1 MMAFSVVRL
10 ERDGDIAVLVFD
22 RPKALNAL
30 SPTLIGEALD
40 AVRAVS
46 TSDARVLVIRG
57 EGGSFSAGVD
67 LKVASS
73 PAYTRAVAMR
83 HTEDARALCELLDTM
98 PQATIAQVTG
108 NCFTGGLEI
117 AIACDFI
124 VTAEDAVF
132 CDSHGKLGLRPGWGL
147 SQRLPRRIG
156 VMRAKEMSLTGRR
169 VTGLEAAAIGLALDA
184 VPIDALAA
192 RVRDLATAIAANNA
206 GSVAAY
212 KALYRGAQGLGLAEG
227 LDFEAAY
234 RPPRRPDAAPRQP
247 LSSHLKGS

>member
-1 MMAFSVVRL
+1 MAFTEVRL
-10 ERDGDIAVLVFD
+10 ERSDDIATLVLD

-30 SPTLIGEALD
+30 SPTLIAEALE
-40 AVRAVS
+40 AVRGVAA
-46 TSDARVLVIRG
+46 SDARVLVVRG
-57 EGGSFSAGVD
+57 EGASFSAGVD

-73 PAYTRAVAMR
+73 PDYTRAVARR

-98 PQATIAQVTG
+98 PQATIAQVAG
-108 NCFTGGLEI
+108 HCFTGGLEV

-124 VTAEDAVF
+124 LAAEDAVF

-169 VTGLEAAAIGLALDA
+169 ISGREAAAIGLVLDA
-184 VPIDALAA
+184 VPLAALEA
-192 RVRDLATAIAANNA
+192 RVRDLAAAIAANDA

-212 KALYRGAQGLGLAEG
+212 KSLYRGAQVLGLDEGLG
-227 LDFEAAY
+227 FEAAY
-234 RPPRRPDAAPRQP
+234 RPPTRPDGEPRKP
-247 LSSHLKGS
+247 LSSHLKSS